1 MNATAT
7 TLQEMNTI
15 YAMIINIT
23 WSKQVYWNV
32 SQIVGTMRKIIENLR
47 VTLNQKENGF
57 VYGSESSSDVDET
70 LSREEVNTEEKTLQ
84 LSSKSL
90 FKKDFSTIC
99 M

>member
-1 MNATAT
+1 MNAIAT

-57 VYGSESSSDVDET
+57 VYGSESSSVDET

>member
-1 MNATAT
+1 
-7 TLQEMNTI
+7 
-15 YAMIINIT
+15 
-23 WSKQVYWNV
+23 
-32 SQIVGTMRKIIENLR
+32 MRKIIENLR

-57 VYGSESSSDVDET
+57 VYGSESSSVDET

-84 LSSKSL
+84 LSSKSS

>member
-15 YAMIINIT
+15 YAIIINIT

-57 VYGSESSSDVDET
+57 VYGSESSSVDET

>member
-1 MNATAT
+1 MNATTT

-57 VYGSESSSDVDET
+57 VYGSESSSVDET

-84 LSSKSL
+84 LSSKSS

>member
-1 MNATAT
+1 
-7 TLQEMNTI
+7 MNTI
-15 YAMIINIT
+15 FAMIINIT

-32 SQIVGTMRKIIENLR
+32 SQIVGTMKKITENLR

-57 VYGSESSSDVDET
+57 VYGSESLSDVDEA

-84 LSSKSL
+84 LSSKSS

>member
-1 MNATAT
+1 
-7 TLQEMNTI
+7 
-15 YAMIINIT
+15 
-23 WSKQVYWNV
+23 
-32 SQIVGTMRKIIENLR
+32 MRKIIENLR

-57 VYGSESSSDVDET
+57 VYGSESSSVDET

>member
-1 MNATAT
+1 
-7 TLQEMNTI
+7 
-15 YAMIINIT
+15 
-23 WSKQVYWNV
+23 
-32 SQIVGTMRKIIENLR
+32 MRKIIENLR

-57 VYGSESSSDVDET
+57 VYGSESSSGDET

>member
-1 MNATAT
+1 MNATTT

-57 VYGSESSSDVDET
+57 VYGSESSSVDET

>member
-47 VTLNQKENGF
+47 VTLN
-57 VYGSESSSDVDET
+57 
-70 LSREEVNTEEKTLQ
+70 
-84 LSSKSL
+84 
-90 FKKDFSTIC
+90 
-99 M
+99 

>member
-57 VYGSESSSDVDET
+57 VYGSESSSVDET

>member
-57 VYGSESSSDVDET
+57 VDGSESSSDVDET